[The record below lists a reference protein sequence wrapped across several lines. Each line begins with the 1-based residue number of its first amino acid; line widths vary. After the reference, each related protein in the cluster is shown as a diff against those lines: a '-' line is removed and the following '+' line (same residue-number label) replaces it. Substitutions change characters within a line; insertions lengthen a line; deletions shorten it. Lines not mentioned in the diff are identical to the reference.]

1 MDISN
6 DFTKTVDILHR
17 AMDAS
22 LVRRDVIANNIA
34 NADVP
39 NFKRSVVNFESELKR
54 ALDSA
59 KNKPALELTLT
70 DPKHIPNWRERDYRE
85 VQPRRV
91 LDYVTTAKNNGNN
104 VDPEEEMMVS
114 YRDRTRC
121 RRLSLQEEAPMNL
134 CSDQILHHRVSGSGT
149 EGDIRISGRSA
160 AHGREPDRGIVN
172 EIVDGDGH
180 SGIPGRDDDI
190 DQRTGGG

>member
-54 ALDSA
+54 ALDSE

-91 LDYVTTAKNNGNN
+91 LDYVTTAKNNG
-104 VDPEEEMMVS
+104 
-114 YRDRTRC
+114 
-121 RRLSLQEEAPMNL
+121 
-134 CSDQILHHRVSGSGT
+134 
-149 EGDIRISGRSA
+149 
-160 AHGREPDRGIVN
+160 
-172 EIVDGDGH
+172 
-180 SGIPGRDDDI
+180 
-190 DQRTGGG
+190 